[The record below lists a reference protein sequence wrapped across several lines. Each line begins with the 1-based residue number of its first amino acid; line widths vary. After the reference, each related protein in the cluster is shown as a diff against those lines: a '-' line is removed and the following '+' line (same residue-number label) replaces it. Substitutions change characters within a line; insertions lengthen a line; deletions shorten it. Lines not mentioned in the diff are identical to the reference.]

1 MLIDMLPDRST
12 IKEINNV
19 IYTGYMK
26 KKKKCDR
33 RKIHMSMQFVIV
45 LKKGYC

>member
-1 MLIDMLPDRST
+1 MLIDMLPNRST

-26 KKKKCDR
+26 KK
-33 RKIHMSMQFVIV
+33 IEM
-45 LKKGYC
+45 